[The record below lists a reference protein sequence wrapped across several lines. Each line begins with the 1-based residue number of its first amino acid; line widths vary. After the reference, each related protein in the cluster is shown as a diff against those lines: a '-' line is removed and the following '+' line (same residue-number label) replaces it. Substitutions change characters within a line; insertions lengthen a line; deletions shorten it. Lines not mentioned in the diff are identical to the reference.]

1 MAVRNYYVA
10 NPTGA
15 DITTNGKTA
24 VHKRVTS
31 LAFDDA
37 ALANGWTDMVVFLAG
52 GCTVTSAAQAT
63 MEQKQIAAELLQ
75 VEEQDVIG
83 AGGLA

>member
-10 NPTGA
+10 NPTGV
-15 DITTNGKTA
+15 DITTNAKTA
-24 VHKRVTS
+24 KARRVTS

-37 ALANGWTDMVVFLAG
+37 ALANGWTDLVVFLAG
-52 GCTVTSAAQAT
+52 GCLVVSALQAT
-63 MEQKQIAAELLQ
+63 MEQKQIAAELVQ